1 MLTPE
6 QIKTAREAAKLSTA
20 EAAELVG
27 VTRRAWQLWE
37 SGDRKMDKR
46 SWELFTIKTKDRAN
60 EIRNDEFSGP
70 ARDDADRAR
79 VRGRIA

>member
-1 MLTPE
+1 MATVSTE
-6 QIKTAREAAKLSTA
+6 QIKAAREAANLNTA

-46 SWELFTIKTKDRAN
+46 SWELFNIK
-60 EIRNDEFSGP
+60 
-70 ARDDADRAR
+70 AREKEA
-79 VRGRIA
+79 GK